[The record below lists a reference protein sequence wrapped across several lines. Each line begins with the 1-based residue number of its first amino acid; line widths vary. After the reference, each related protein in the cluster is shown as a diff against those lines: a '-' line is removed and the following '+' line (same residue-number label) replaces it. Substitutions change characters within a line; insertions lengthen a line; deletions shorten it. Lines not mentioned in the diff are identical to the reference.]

1 MITKEQLLYI
11 FWPWGEVKRL
21 RKAVAKYMVES
32 ANVMVQ
38 LDKVGEQIKTLKG
51 QQEMGTKLAPN
62 LFARIEELREQLRQ
76 SEQENEQLN
85 ATILHLRQ
93 QLQQAR
99 NGEELP
105 PLTSGSHDQ

>member
-51 QQEMGTKLAPN
+51 QQEMGRNWLPTS
-62 LFARIEELREQLRQ
+62 LRASRNC
-76 SEQENEQLN
+76 ENSYVSRSRRTN
-85 ATILHLRQ
+85 
-93 QLQQAR
+93 
-99 NGEELP
+99 N
-105 PLTSGSHDQ
+105 